1 MFYQYVLRAKEL
13 WRELNIPEDREFSVL
28 DNYNENWLDLSFEIE
43 KQKLIDLLNNDT
55 APTFCFYKINNKYK
69 VFVNKTNWENID
81 KSNTR
86 NEDFNKLL
94 DLSNEEN
101 IIVLVWSAIDSYE
114 VLNKKDSKERLKE
127 LGIKLEV

>member
-101 IIVLVWSAIDSYE
+101 IIILVWSAIDSYE